1 MHAKAEEILAFWI
14 DEIGPEGWYKGGA
27 ALDALCRDR
36 FLDDWE
42 KGRRGDYAQWT
53 TTAPNALALLILL
66 DQFPRNMFRGEARAF
81 ATDRQARAV
90 AKAMIASGRQAELE
104 PEEQHFVRL
113 PLIHSETIADQE
125 QGVRNCLLLGT
136 PADNLLHARAHR
148 HVIRRF
154 GRFPFRNAAL
164 GRASTPEEEAWL
176 AEGGYMATV
185 EALA

>member
-1 MHAKAEEILAFWI
+1 MHAKSEEILAFWI

-53 TTAPNALALLILL
+53 TTAPGALALLILL
-66 DQFPRNMFRGEARAF
+66 DQFPRNMFRDDPRAF
-81 ATDRQARAV
+81 ASDARARAT
-90 AKAMIASGRQAELE
+90 AKAAVARDFDLATEGPARQFFYLPLMHSEVLAD
-104 PEEQHFVRL
+104 QDRSVRL
-113 PLIHSETIADQE
+113 IVMRFDVPE
-125 QGVRNCLLLGT
+125 QIR
-136 PADNLLHARAHR
+136 HARAHR
-148 HVIRRF
+148 DIIRRF